1 MKHYFSFLILALI
14 LAVGCD
20 NSNDYEGSN
29 THQEESFVF
38 NDGTYLTPSVSSE
51 GGALRFGFTTNSKWS
66 VSTSET
72 WLSAKPASGDESDNE
87 FYVLISK
94 NESSNERNAT
104 VTVAYGTKSLAIEV
118 KQMARPELIA
128 TYEITYQT
136 TDGEPITLNTNEG
149 FGSALIDNNY
159 ADSYGR
165 LCFESEVSAIPAEA
179 FKGCNTLSAIILPE
193 TIQSIGNNA
202 FENCLALT
210 SIAIPEGVTTI
221 GDFTF
226 YNCISLAEVELL
238 EGIQS
243 IGSHAFAHCIALT
256 AVALPNSITAIA
268 DYAYSNCTTLNA
280 VTLGNG
286 ITSLG
291 NNAFA
296 DCFAL
301 SSIAL
306 PESLKSIGEYTFANC
321 GKLANITIP
330 ANTENIGE
338 YAFFDC
344 TALKSVECLAL
355 TTPNL
360 GFAAFHKYRY
370 DKQTGGIEKL
380 SYIPIGCTIY
390 APATA
395 VEAYKTAENW
405 SDYATY
411 IKSK

>member
-1 MKHYFSFLILALI
+1 MRNYFSFLILALL

-20 NSNDYEGSN
+20 KSNDSTDSN
-29 THQEESFVF
+29 TQIAESFIF
-38 NDGTYLTPSVSSE
+38 NEGTYLTPTISPD
-51 GGALRFGFTTNSKWS
+51 GGALRFGFTTNTTWS
-66 VSTSET
+66 ATTSET
-72 WLSAKPASGDESDNE
+72 WLSVKPASGDESDNE

-104 VTVAYGTKSLAIEV
+104 ITVAYGTKSLAIEI
-118 KQMARPELIA
+118 KQQTRAELIA

-136 TDGEPITLNTNEG
+136 TDGEPIALNTNEG
-149 FGSALIDNNY
+149 FGCTLIENNY
-159 ADSYGR
+159 ADGYGT
-165 LCFESEVSAIPAEA
+165 LSFEREVSAIPAEA

-221 GDFTF
+221 GDFAL
-226 YNCISLAEVELL
+226 YNCISLAEVSLA

-243 IGSHAFAHCIALT
+243 VGSHAFAHCSALT
-256 AVALPNSITAIA
+256 AIVLPNSATAIA
-268 DYAYSNCTTLNA
+268 DYAFSNCTTLNS

-286 ITSLG
+286 IESLG
-291 NNAFA
+291 NNTFG

-330 ANTENIGE
+330 ANTESIGE

-344 TALKSVECLAL
+344 TALKSVECLSTTAPAL
-355 TTPNL
+355 GLNAL
-360 GFAAFHKYRY
+360 HKYRY

-380 SYIPIGCTIY
+380 SYTPIACSIY
-390 APATA
+390 VPATA
-395 VEAYKTAENW
+395 VEAYKTADNW
-405 SDYATY
+405 SDYASY
-411 IKSK
+411 IKTK